1 MHWGIDSPSF
11 LLSKP
16 PFLGKPPP
24 PPIYCFFMTHPPKK
38 LIYQKN
44 PKMFFILNPILPFYL
59 LKVTRFLIKIKYFR
73 IYFSYK
79 NCTSLPLEKGHS
91 LFPSDTPLK
100 MRSCQAP
107 TFEHLAEVQPHHQ
120 KEQGGGAHY
129 IIVGKGV
136 RVPPF

>member
-1 MHWGIDSPSF
+1 M
-11 LLSKP
+11 LL
-16 PFLGKPPP
+16 
-24 PPIYCFFMTHPPKK
+24 
-38 LIYQKN
+38 
-44 PKMFFILNPILPFYL
+44 ILNPILPFYL

-79 NCTSLPLEKGHS
+79 NCTPLPLEKGHP